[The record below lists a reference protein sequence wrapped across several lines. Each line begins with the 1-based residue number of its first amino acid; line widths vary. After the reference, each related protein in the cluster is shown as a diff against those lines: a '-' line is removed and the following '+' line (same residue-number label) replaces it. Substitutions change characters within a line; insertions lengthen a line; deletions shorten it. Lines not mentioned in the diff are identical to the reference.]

1 MRTFGCRAL
10 AVPFLCV
17 LLTSTLTTSAQT
29 AAPAQTPPTV
39 QPPSNTTYPQ
49 IVRIRYLEGDVR
61 VARGKQDEKT
71 THNLWEQ
78 AVVNLP
84 LETGFNLVTGAGRA
98 EIEFEDAST
107 VYLAD
112 NSVLTL
118 DDLHTTGGVPHT
130 ELTLLTGTVTL
141 HARTAFVGEFFQL
154 RTPTN
159 SFNIVY
165 SEKTYLRITSY
176 LDALAVTPLNE
187 ELIQS
192 FGSAAK
198 PAAKGVTV
206 YYSRSQIISPPATSD
221 ATAFADWDAWVAGRV
236 AARSAALAVLTK
248 ASGLPSST
256 PGLADMN
263 GQGTFFS
270 CASYGTC
277 WMPSAS
283 APQQPTANTQ
293 PASQTQPIPAPD
305 FSLLLSRT
313 SASVNPGGKI
323 KLNLSLADIAGF
335 SGDVALSSTLPTG
348 FSCVTAC
355 SGQLPQTNPLSIQL
369 LVDASVPPGDYPVA
383 FTGSAGALQ
392 HQAALTVHVRTTAVA
407 DFDLPEFTT
416 DFYPYFPCA
425 PYGVRSL
432 NLRNRLTGLVTIV
445 DFDLGSNTPPYF
457 WAVCHSGS
465 WLYRNHAYIWVAGTK
480 RHHRS
485 PIRWVKKDRKV
496 GYVPLHPRD
505 VAGHPPVNA
514 KHEVYTALDK
524 KNTSFQ
530 ATQSDP
536 RSKIELLN
544 SPPKEF
550 RKPYV
555 APLDRAVEP
564 AIAAHTVR
572 GGLASSQTGLA
583 LRLDQKKQT
592 FLLVSQVTEG
602 GKTKTVAEP
611 FAGRSNLRTKN
622 GKVVQSATKTPRPT
636 TRPSS
641 GVSRPA
647 PTRAPVSRAPVSRA
661 PVSRAPVSHAP
672 VSRGGGGGG
681 GSRSSGGGGGS
692 RSGGGGASRS
702 GGGGGGARSSGG
714 GGGGARSG
722 GGGSSGGGGGSRSGG
737 GGHR

>member
-1 MRTFGCRAL
+1 MRTFGYRAL

-29 AAPAQTPPTV
+29 PAPAQTPPPV
-39 QPPSNTTYPQ
+39 QQASNTTYPQ
-49 IVRIRYLEGDVR
+49 IVRIHYLEGDVR

-71 THNLWEQ
+71 THSLWEQ

-84 LETGFNLVTGAGRA
+84 LETGFNLVTGAGRV

-107 VYLAD
+107 LYLAD
-112 NSVLTL
+112 NSVLTFN
-118 DDLHTTGGVPHT
+118 DLYTTNGIPYT
-130 ELTLLTGTVTL
+130 EMTLLTGTATVHVHTSI
-141 HARTAFVGEFFQL
+141 AGESFQL
-154 RTPTN
+154 KTPTN
-159 SFNIVY
+159 GISQGY
-165 SEKTYLRITSY
+165 PEKAYLRITSY
-176 LDALAVTPLNE
+176 LDAVAITPLKDE
-187 ELIQS
+187 GLRLG
-192 FGSAAK
+192 GSSAQ

-206 YYSRSQIISPPATSD
+206 YYSRGQIVAPPATSD
-221 ATAFADWDAWVAGRV
+221 ASAFADWDAWVAGRV
-236 AARSAALAVLTK
+236 AARSAALAVVTK
-248 ASGLPSST
+248 ASGLPPST

-263 GQGTFFS
+263 GQGVFFS

-277 WMPSAS
+277 WIPTA
-283 APQQPTANTQ
+283 AATQQPTANAPQ
-293 PASQTQPIPAPD
+293 PSGATPIPASD
-305 FSLLLSRT
+305 FTLLLSRT

-323 KLNLSLADIAGF
+323 KLNLSVADIAGF

-355 SGQLPQTNPLSIQL
+355 SGQLPQTNPLPIQL

-407 DFDLPEFTT
+407 DFDLPDFTT
-416 DFYPYFPCA
+416 DVYPYFPCA

-445 DFDLGSNTPPYF
+445 DFDLGFNTPPYI

-465 WLYRNHAYIWVAGTK
+465 WLYRNHAYIWVTGTK
-480 RHHRS
+480 RHHRP
-485 PIRWVKKDRKV
+485 PIRWVKKDRKI

-505 VAGHPPVNA
+505 AAGKPPVNA
-514 KHEVYTALDK
+514 KHVVYTALDK
-524 KNTSFQ
+524 KNTSFE
-530 ATQSDP
+530 ATESEP
-536 RSKIELLN
+536 KSKIELLN
-544 SPPKEF
+544 SPPKQS
-550 RKPYV
+550 RKPVV

-572 GGLASSQTGLA
+572 GGLASSQAGLA

-611 FAGRSNLRTKN
+611 FAGRSNLRTKG
-622 GKVVQSATKTPRPT
+622 GKVVQSGAKTPHPS

-647 PTRAPVSRAPVSRA
+647 PSRAPVSRAPVSRA
-661 PVSRAPVSHAP
+661 PVSRG
-672 VSRGGGGGG
+672 GGGGGG
-681 GSRSSGGGGGS
+681 GSRSSGGGGSRSSGGGGGGS
-692 RSGGGGASRS
+692 RTGGGGGGASRS
-702 GGGGGGARSSGG
+702 GGGGGGGG
-714 GGGGARSG
+714 SRGG
-722 GGGSSGGGGGSRSGG
+722 GGGSSGGGGGGSRSGG